1 MRAADIRAFV
11 GEARGLGSALRE
23 EIAPRHV
30 GPVVVSGVLA
40 EQLAKELGAGASPG
54 AVTLR
59 AGAVPANAEV
69 LVHVIA
75 GDPSAD
81 DESLVR
87 QVVANNGE
95 VVIVELW
102 PQADWTR
109 PFVLSPFVVECRA
122 GEGFPIREIA
132 DRIVEATEH
141 AAALAARV
149 PTIAEAT
156 RASLVKQAV
165 IRSAL
170 IGLAGSRLGMSRPL
184 LVREQVRMVSRL
196 RAVSSGSAVSDE
208 LPMLA
213 GGAVSVLVSGFAL
226 RGLARAAR
234 AVLPAPLAHAAI
246 AAGGTWAFAKAYE
259 VLESRLPSA

>member
-1 MRAADIRAFV
+1 MRATDLRAFV
-11 GEARGLGSALRE
+11 GEARGLGSALRQ
-23 EIAPRHV
+23 EIAPKHV
-30 GPVVVSGVLA
+30 GQVVVSGVLA
-40 EQLAKELGAGASPG
+40 EQLAKELGADASPG

-59 AGAVPANAEV
+59 MGAMPANAAV

-75 GDPSAD
+75 GDPSAE
-81 DESLVR
+81 DEALVSQAGQR
-87 QVVANNGE
+87 DVE

-102 PQADWTR
+102 PQSDWTR

-141 AAALAARV
+141 AGALAARV
-149 PTIAEAT
+149 PAIAEAT

-170 IGLAGSRLGMSRPL
+170 IGLAGSRLGRSRPL

-196 RAVSSGSAVSDE
+196 RAVSSGAAVSDE
-208 LPMLA
+208 QTVLA
-213 GGAVSVLVSGFAL
+213 GGAAVVLGSGFAL
-226 RGLARAAR
+226 RGLARVVR
-234 AVLPAPLAHAAI
+234 TVLPAPLAHAAI
-246 AAGGTWAFAKAYE
+246 AAGGTWAFAKAYAA
-259 VLESRLPSA
+259 LESSLPSS